1 MLNGEVRSN
10 MDSPTFTYKIMSNI
24 NPRDLALAKIKGQFV
39 FADHV
44 VQALTVGLTCKK
56 NILLYG
62 TGGHAKSQICKAVID
77 QFYTSDQI
85 FKQQFGIASNLE
97 AILGSM
103 VPETYMKTGK
113 RVYDHSESF
122 MEFPCFVAEE
132 ILDAPFKVLE
142 QLKDIMTSGRY
153 CPRKVCYKSRNE
165 VIIGCTNV
173 DPFDWASKGTPSE
186 QSSKKAFLDRFQV
199 IVKVEWENYG
209 EMEYKKLFDTVK
221 PGNGAKLAVLATICS
236 RSVKAGKFISP
247 RTAIH
252 LSDMYM
258 AMGLEGI
265 SYSEIPPAVL
275 AEIKADEEQI
285 QKDFAVLERLD
296 KAEVA
301 LKQIQAEA
309 AICKDVSKL
318 QDMLLGVQTAL
329 KSISTMTAG
338 PGAIKELG
346 KIKTYCMSLE
356 KVISDAVRK
365 YSPTSTQYTIL

>member
-1 MLNGEVRSN
+1 
-10 MDSPTFTYKIMSNI
+10 MSTI
-24 NPRDLALAKIKGQFV
+24 NTRDLALAKIKGQFV

-62 TGGHAKSQICKAVID
+62 VGGHAKSQICKAVID
-77 QFYTSDQI
+77 QFYSSDQI
-85 FKQQFGIASNLE
+85 FKQQFGVDSKVE
-97 AILGSM
+97 AILGSLI
-103 VPETYMKTGK
+103 PKTYMDTGK

-142 QLKDIMTSGRY
+142 QLKDIMTSGEY
-153 CPRKVCYKSRNE
+153 CPGKVCYKSKNE

-173 DPFDWASKGTPSE
+173 DPVEWASKGTPSE

-209 EMEYKKLFDTVK
+209 EMEYKKLFNTVK

-252 LSDMYM
+252 LADMYL
-258 AMGLEGI
+258 AMGVEGI

-285 QKDFAVLERLD
+285 KKDYAMLERLD
-296 KAEVA
+296 KADVA
-301 LKQIQAEA
+301 LKAIATEA
-309 AICKDVSKL
+309 STCTEVAKL
-318 QDMLLGVQTAL
+318 QDMMLGVQTAL
-329 KSISTMTAG
+329 KSLTTMSAG

-346 KIKTYCMSLE
+346 RIKTYCMSLE
-356 KVISDAVRK
+356 KAITDRIQK
-365 YSPTSTQYTIL
+365 HSPTSTQYTIL